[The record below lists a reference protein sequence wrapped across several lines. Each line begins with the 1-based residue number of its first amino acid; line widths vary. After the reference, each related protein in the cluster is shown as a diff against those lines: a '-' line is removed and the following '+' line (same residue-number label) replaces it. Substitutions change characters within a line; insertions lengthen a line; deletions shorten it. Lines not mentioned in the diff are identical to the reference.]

1 MIAFVIALLPVC
13 SRFPKIQ
20 EGNEG
25 NECHTNETDK
35 TKRSNAARA
44 DPRAANER
52 GKPRPAGER
61 RGRHRVDGM
70 AAGAAGEPS
79 TKRTKVEKEEKED
92 PLVRRKEEVVRLLE
106 RASAKGKSDP
116 RAMEELLTL
125 CARLEAKNE
134 KDFGGRRLPPEM
146 WQKIVDE
153 NLDQNDLFA
162 LAMTCRFFR
171 EKQKGL
177 GWKME
182 TKLGARRLLDLR
194 RSGKMAPHSL
204 GWFQW
209 VCDTFEIQPDY
220 KWDEERVEG
229 AVYKGTLVNYAAFQG
244 SVEILRWLMEEKGW
258 ELNRH
263 TGWYAGRGGSV
274 EVLEH
279 MRGKGYKFDEG
290 ACNGAASEG
299 HLEALKFLRGLDPP
313 CRWDELTAEASVGHL
328 DVLKWAR
335 SQDPPCPWGAWV
347 CAVAASYGLLD
358 VLKWLRAQK
367 PHCPWSRS
375 QCILEASGHHQHV
388 IDWINQQEDDSD
400 TENGIQE

>member
-1 MIAFVIALLPVC
+1 MP
-13 SRFPKIQ
+13 
-20 EGNEG
+20 
-25 NECHTNETDK
+25 
-35 TKRSNAARA
+35 
-44 DPRAANER
+44 
-52 GKPRPAGER
+52 
-61 RGRHRVDGM
+61 
-70 AAGAAGEPS
+70 AGAAGEPS
-79 TKRTKVEKEEKED
+79 TKRAKVDEKED
-92 PLVRRKEEVVRLLE
+92 PLVRRKEEVVRVLE
-106 RASAKGKSDP
+106 EASAKGMEGDP
-116 RAMEELLTL
+116 RAKEELLTL

-229 AVYKGTLVNYAAFQG
+229 AVHEADLLNYAAMQGSVEVLKWLVEEKGFELNDKTGWYAGLGG
-244 SVEILRWLMEEKGW
+244 SVEILKYLR
-258 ELNRH
+258 
-263 TGWYAGRGGSV
+263 GRGY
-274 EVLEH
+274 E
-279 MRGKGYKFDEG
+279 FDG
-290 ACNGAASEG
+290 RLCNGAAQGG
-299 HLEALKFLRGLDPP
+299 HLEALKFLRGLNPP
-313 CRWDELTAEASVGHL
+313 CPWSAWTCSDAARGGHLEVLKWARAQEPPCHWNWETCFGAAREGHL

-335 SQDPPCPWGAWV
+335 SQDPPCPWSWATCSEAAEGGQLEVLEWARDQDPPCPWDWAT
-347 CAVAASYGLLD
+347 CARAAEGGQLE
-358 VLKWLRAQK
+358 VLKWLRDQD
-367 PHCPWSRS
+367 PPCPWSR
-375 QCILEASGHHQHV
+375 CKCRRRASKYGHQHV
-388 IDWINQQEDDSD
+388 VDWIDQQEDESD
-400 TENGIQE
+400 VSSDLSCTIDEY